1 MKMDI
6 SKVVWTDPWHYT
18 VRMDF
23 SDLPTMM
30 GLYSKESTVM
40 DSEMDGEDLS
50 LQMEMSLKE
59 DMSSNMELS
68 LSITENQLLKNNLKI
83 NLIFYNVSINHFY
96 IFS

>member
-1 MKMDI
+1 
-6 SKVVWTDPWHYT
+6 
-18 VRMDF
+18 
-23 SDLPTMM
+23 
-30 GLYSKESTVM
+30 
-40 DSEMDGEDLS
+40 MDGEDLS
-50 LQMEMSLKE
+50 LQMEGSLKE